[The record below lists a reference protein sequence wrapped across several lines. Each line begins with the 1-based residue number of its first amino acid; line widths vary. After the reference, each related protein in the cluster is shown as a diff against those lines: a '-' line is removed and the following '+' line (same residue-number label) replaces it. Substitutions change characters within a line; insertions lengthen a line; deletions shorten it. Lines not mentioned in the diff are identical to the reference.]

1 MEKSNRE
8 EIYNI
13 ELDGK
18 IVNAK
23 NLYEIIVKENSKSQ
37 NNYELNI
44 KGENYKVIFKNNLK
58 DCYEAEFCNAKIL
71 LSEKAIEFIKDNKFY
86 SFNSSAFIK

>member
-23 NLYEIIVKENSKSQ
+23 NLYEIIVKEYSKNQ

-44 KGENYKVIFKNNLK
+44 KGENYKVIFKKNLK
-58 DCYEAEFCNAKIL
+58 DCI
-71 LSEKAIEFIKDNKFY
+71 
-86 SFNSSAFIK
+86 